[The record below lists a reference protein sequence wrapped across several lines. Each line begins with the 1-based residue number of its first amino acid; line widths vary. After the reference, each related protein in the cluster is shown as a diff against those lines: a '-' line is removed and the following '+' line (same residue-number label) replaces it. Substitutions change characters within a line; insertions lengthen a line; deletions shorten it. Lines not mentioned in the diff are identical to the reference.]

1 MDILSKTTGTL
12 GFYNESL
19 VSTEAG
25 SFFDDTMVSM
35 FLGDMSSQEGFQK
48 IEDFYKDNVWNN

>member
-1 MDILSKTTGTL
+1 MDILSKATGTL

-25 SFFDDTMVSM
+25 SFFDDTMFSM